1 MRTLIARFISLFRKR
16 RLEEDLD
23 QELRSHIELAT
34 EANLGQGMSREHAR
48 RAALLTF
55 GGIEQTKEIYRDQRG
70 LPMIETMLQDI
81 RYGLRM
87 LARSPGFTAVAV
99 LSLALG
105 IGANTAIFTLIDAV
119 LLKMLPVK
127 NPKEIVLLRW
137 AVPAG
142 QHPLGARSME
152 GNDWIEKG
160 RNLGTAFSYPA
171 YREIRA
177 RGQGPGQPFSEVFAF
192 KGLGEL
198 NVLVDGQASLAFAQL
213 VSGDYFHALGV
224 NPAGGRMLTA
234 SDDHAGA
241 PPVCVIS
248 NRYWQRRFGGETSAI
263 GKSIAINGAPV
274 TIVGITPPEFFGL
287 QLGEAVDISL
297 PLATQPLILPNPDPK
312 TSMFTASTYWWVLI
326 MGRLNP
332 GVSEQQAIA
341 RLEPIFQRTVNEK
354 PSGLKGDRTAM
365 ASLEVVPGSQGID
378 GLRRQFSRPLLIL
391 MGMVGMVLLIACANV
406 ANLLLARATTRR
418 QEIGVRLS
426 LGAPRSRLIRQL
438 LTESLLLSSLG
449 GVLGLALAWWGS
461 RILVTFISSAR
472 NPIELNLS
480 PDLRVLCFAAGAC
493 IVTGLLFGLM
503 PALRATRVDLTPS
516 LKRGARAGLG
526 GGKMLVV
533 AQAALSVVLL
543 FGAGLFVRTLVN
555 LESLNTG
562 FDKENLL
569 LFGINAPQAGYKDQA
584 LKNFYIQVQQRLSAL
599 PGAVSATASSHLLLS
614 GGSRSSGIWVPGY
627 TPSPEE
633 RSIVRVLPAGPDFF
647 RTMKLPLLRGRDFSA
662 RDSENAPGV
671 AVVNEAFVK
680 RYFDGRDP
688 MGQRIRWDRTK
699 PDMEIIGVAKDAKYN
714 SLRKDTPATVYH
726 PFTQANIYSMHFEVR
741 TVANPKALIPDVRR
755 AVAALDRNVPLYDVK
770 TQTEQ
775 IDELLIQERL
785 FAKLM
790 SFFGGLALLLACVG
804 LYGLMSYAVARRTG
818 EIGIRMALGARR
830 GNIIGMVL
838 GETLWMVAA
847 GLALG
852 IQLSLG
858 AGRLA
863 QSAISDLLFGLK
875 ATDIDSAVFAGT
887 ALVIVAAVAGFVPA
901 RRASRVDP
909 MVALRHE

>member
-23 QELRSHIELAT
+23 QELRSHTELAT
-34 EANLGQGMSREHAR
+34 EANLGQGMGREHAR

-70 LPMIETMLQDI
+70 LPRIETMLQDI

-87 LARSPGFTAVAV
+87 LAGSPGFTAVAV

-105 IGANTAIFTLIDAV
+105 IGANTAIFTLVDAV
-119 LLKMLPVK
+119 LLKMLPVR

-224 NPAGGRMLTA
+224 NPVGGRMLTA
-234 SDDHAGA
+234 SDDHAGT

-248 NRYWQRRFGGETSAI
+248 NLYWQRRFGGETSAI

-274 TIVGITPPEFFGL
+274 TIIGITPPEFFGL
-287 QLGEAVDISL
+287 QPGKAVDISL
-297 PLATQPLILPNPDPK
+297 PLATQPLILPHPDPK
-312 TSMFTASTYWWVLI
+312 MSMFTTPTYWWVLI

-332 GVSEQQAIA
+332 GVTEQQAIT
-341 RLEPIFQRTVNEK
+341 RLEPIFQQTVTEK
-354 PSGLKGDRTAM
+354 QSGSKGDRSAM
-365 ASLEVVPGSQGID
+365 ATLEVVPGSQGID

-406 ANLLLARATTRR
+406 ANLLLARANTRR

-438 LTESLLLSSLG
+438 LTESVLLSFLG
-449 GVLGLALAWWGS
+449 GALGIALAWWGS

-472 NPIELNLS
+472 TPIELNLS

-493 IVTGLLFGLM
+493 LLSGLLFGLA

-516 LKRGARAGLG
+516 LKRGAGLG
-526 GGKMLVV
+526 MGKMLVV

-562 FDKENLL
+562 FDKDNLL
-569 LFGINAPQAGYKDQA
+569 LFGINASHAGYKDQA
-584 LKNFYIQVQQRLSAL
+584 LKNFYSQVQQRLSGL
-599 PGAVSATASSHLLLS
+599 PGAVSATASTYLLLS
-614 GGSRSSGIWVPGY
+614 GDSAGRRLWAQGY
-627 TPSPEE
+627 SPKQEE
-633 RSIVRVLPAGPDFF
+633 RTFVRVLPTGSDFF
-647 RTMKLPLLRGRDFSA
+647 RTMKIPLLRGRHFTA
-662 RDSENAPGV
+662 RDSESAPKV
-671 AVVNEAFVK
+671 AVVNETLVK
-680 RYFDGRDP
+680 LYFAGRDP
-688 MGQRIRWDRTK
+688 IGQRIGWDRNK
-699 PDMEIIGVAKDAKYN
+699 VDIEIVGVAKDAKYN

-726 PFTQANIYSMHFEVR
+726 PFTQASIYAMHFEVR
-741 TVANPKALIPDVRR
+741 TAGAPQALIPDVRR
-755 AVAALDRNVPLYDVK
+755 AVAALDRKVPLYDVK

-775 IDELLIQERL
+775 MDESLIQERL

-830 GNIIGMVL
+830 RNIIGMVL
-838 GETLWMVAA
+838 AA
-847 GLALG
+847 RG
-852 IQLSLG
+852 
-858 AGRLA
+858 
-863 QSAISDLLFGLK
+863 
-875 ATDIDSAVFAGT
+875 
-887 ALVIVAAVAGFVPA
+887 
-901 RRASRVDP
+901 
-909 MVALRHE
+909 